1 AVPRISPAS
10 QITDPTAFPNAM
22 SGFPFR
28 AAKTE
33 TTASGNVVPTETI
46 VAPTITFGIPVR
58 KDKVTAFSTIQSAD
72 FPKITAKD
80 IAIDALFGIG
90 LNRPPEGWVKK
101 LVQHINRSSA
111 FTLSIDIPS
120 GLFANKPGTDP
131 TAVVKPNH
139 TLTFQTPKLSFF
151 LPGTGKFVPHFE
163 VIDIGLDQEYLHT
176 TQPLAQLIT
185 KAAARNFYKQREK
198 YTHKGTYGH
207 SLIIAGSYGKMGA
220 AVLAARAAAR
230 AGSGLVSVFVPQCG
244 YETLQTSFPEAM
256 VFTDA
261 EPGVISKIE
270 FDIKPTSTAIGMG
283 IGTNGLTEKA
293 LREFLKKT
301 NYPIVIDADALNI
314 ISKKKTLQKLI
325 PKNSILTPHPGE
337 LKRLIGPWADDF
349 EKIEKTKKLATA
361 LNAIVVVKGADT
373 LTVFNGQLYINA
385 SGNPG
390 MATGGTGDAL
400 AGVLCGLLAQ
410 GYDPLIAAV
419 FGVYLHGSS
428 GNIASQQQGFEAMIA
443 SDVIANLG
451 PAFLELFAP
460 NAEER
465 QKKQG

>member
-1 AVPRISPAS
+1 
-10 QITDPTAFPNAM
+10 
-22 SGFPFR
+22 
-28 AAKTE
+28 
-33 TTASGNVVPTETI
+33 
-46 VAPTITFGIPVR
+46 
-58 KDKVTAFSTIQSAD
+58 
-72 FPKITAKD
+72 
-80 IAIDALFGIG
+80 
-90 LNRPPEGWVKK
+90 
-101 LVQHINRSSA
+101 
-111 FTLSIDIPS
+111 
-120 GLFANKPGTDP
+120 
-131 TAVVKPNH
+131 PNH

-385 SGNPG
+385 SDNPG